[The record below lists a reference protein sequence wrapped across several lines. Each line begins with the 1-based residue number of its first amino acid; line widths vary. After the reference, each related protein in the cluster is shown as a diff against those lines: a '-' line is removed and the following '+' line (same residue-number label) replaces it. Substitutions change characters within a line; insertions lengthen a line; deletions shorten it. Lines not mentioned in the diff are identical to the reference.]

1 MADKRDNRKRLSSD
15 ERKGGLDSL
24 SPKKIKIAD
33 KVDVSD
39 TADTAKEAN
48 DHVRRDAS
56 DDLVDQI
63 IAESSE
69 RKHTGASVTERPK
82 TSWQSKTVDPSDTR
96 RHTRKEYDARKGE
109 HRQKKSHKALIIVL
123 IALVLAAIGVFALI
137 YFVIAPNASKPA
149 DTPTEAPAPTQA
161 IAAATKDEVDPT
173 APTES
178 EFESAA
184 SAALKNMS
192 RREKICQLFIVTPEV
207 LTDEQLVT
215 EAGDKVKGSLD
226 SFPVGGVLFSPRNFS
241 GDEQASKLIS
251 DTQSYAK
258 FPLFISVDD
267 DGMISLPQNT
277 EGGPESGP
285 QGGPQGAPEG
295 GPQGAPQGGPEGGPQ
310 GGPQSGN
317 APSMDSDATPES
329 AYSNALDVS
338 KAKHEIGFNLDF
350 SLVADISEAIDGDD
364 PDFSVDSVGEL
375 VRSAVKGYKEGGVIP
390 SIKYFPGQETH
401 SEEAETEGFPHLT
414 RSLED
419 IDQSD
424 LHPFRSGVGEG
435 VDVIV
440 VDHVIVDKLDPDTPA
455 TLSET
460 VVPQLLRDKLGFG
473 GVTVSDNMSADI
485 IMEKYDYSDVVKGL
499 FAADID
505 MILNPDSMS
514 SYITAIEDALD
525 KGDITEK
532 QLDTKVMRVLTLKYK
547 SGVVPQEDE

>member
-1 MADKRDNRKRLSSD
+1 MADNRDKRKRLSPD

-24 SPKKIKIAD
+24 SPKKIKVAG
-33 KVDVSD
+33 KVDVTDTSD
-39 TADTAKEAN
+39 AAEKTKSNTNRDTTDN
-48 DHVRRDAS
+48 
-56 DDLVDQI
+56 LVDRI

-69 RKHTGASVTERPK
+69 RKQAEASDTERPK
-82 TSWQSKTVDPSDTR
+82 TTWQTKTADPFDSR
-96 RHTRKEYDARKGE
+96 RHTRKEYDTRKGE

-123 IALVLAAIGVFALI
+123 IALVLAAVGVFALI
-137 YFVIAPNASKPA
+137 HFVIAPNTANPS
-149 DTPTEAPAPTQA
+149 DTPTEAPAPTQEVV
-161 IAAATKDEVDPT
+161 AATKDEVDPT

-184 SAALKNMS
+184 AATLKNMS

-215 EAGDKVKGSLD
+215 EAGDKVKGSLE

-241 GDEQASKLIS
+241 GDEQAAKLIS
-251 DTQSYAK
+251 DTQSYAP
-258 FPLFISVDD
+258 FPLFIAVDD

-277 EGGPESGP
+277 EGGPQSG
-285 QGGPQGAPEG
+285 PEG
-295 GPQGAPQGGPEGGPQ
+295 GPQGGPEGGPQGGPEGGPQ

-329 AYSNALDVS
+329 AYNNALNVS

-364 PDFSVDSVGEL
+364 PDFSVDTVGEL
-375 VRSAVKGYKEGGVIP
+375 VRSAVKGYKEGGIIP

-419 IDQSD
+419 IDESD

-455 TLSET
+455 TLSGK

-485 IMEKYDYSDVVKGL
+485 IKEKYDYGDVVKGL

-532 QLDTKVMRVLTLKYK
+532 QLDTKVMRILTLKYK
-547 SGVVPQEDE
+547 SGVVPEEDE